1 MPESN
6 RRAFLKLAGAGMA
19 AAFVPQPA
27 LPGYS
32 PEAKNFFAQEDLSLG
47 MASYTFREFGLEET
61 LAMTKKLGLERIA
74 FKSFHLP
81 LESTPEEI
89 DKVAARVQAAGLD
102 LYGGGV
108 IYMKTPAEVEQAFGY
123 ARTAGMRMIIGVPEH
138 DLIPLVEKKI
148 KEYGISVAI
157 HNHGPGDKVYP
168 TPQSAY
174 DFIHELDERFGLCVD
189 VGHTMRS
196 GIDPAGAIWQL
207 ADRILDVH
215 IKDVTSADA
224 QGSTIEIGR
233 GVIDIPAVI
242 RTLRKIKFT
251 GAVSFE
257 FEKDGQDPLA
267 GVAESVGYVRGVMA
281 AG

>member
-6 RRAFLKLAGAGMA
+6 RRTFLKQASVGMA
-19 AAFVPQPA
+19 AAFLSTPP
-27 LPGYS
+27 LIGSPG
-32 PEAKNFFAQEDLSLG
+32 EAKNHAAQEDLSLG

-61 LAMTKKLGLERIA
+61 LAMTKRLALERIA

-81 LESTPEEI
+81 LESSPEEI
-89 DKVAARVQAAGLD
+89 EKVVARVQAAGLD

-108 IYMKTPAEVEQAFGY
+108 IYMKNPTEVERAFAY
-123 ARTAGMRMIIGVPEH
+123 ARAAGMRVIIGVPEH
-138 DLIPLVEKKI
+138 DQIPLVEKKI
-148 KEYGISVAI
+148 KEYDIAVAI
-157 HNHGPGDKVYP
+157 HNHGPGDKVFP

-174 DFIHELDERFGLCVD
+174 DLINELDERFGLCVD
-189 VGHTMRS
+189 VGHTMRA
-196 GIDPAGAIWQL
+196 GIDPAGAIWQF
-207 ADRILDVH
+207 ADRVLDVH

-224 QGSTIEIGR
+224 QGSTVEIGR
-233 GVIDIPAVI
+233 GIIDIPAVI
-242 RTLRKIKFT
+242 RTLRKIGYA